1 MLACYLEWHMRAC
14 LAPLLVDDHDRADAA
29 AQRVSPVARVPPV
42 AKAKPSPAARR
53 KARRKLTGDGLPV
66 HSFRSLLADLATSTR
81 NTVRFGRGT
90 AMELPARP
98 TPRSSMPSPGAST
111 TSSSTSSTT
120 RPQRAASYTGA
131 QSADRFE
138 NKAVFAAR
146 IPSANASV
154 CSRPRAT

>member
-1 MLACYLEWHMRAC
+1 VFHWTAPRGRAHVLLCMLACYLEWHMRAC

-98 TPRSSMPSPGAST
+98 TPIQS
-111 TSSSTSSTT
+111 
-120 RPQRAASYTGA
+120 RA
-131 QSADRFE
+131 FE
-138 NKAVFAAR
+138 LLGLTPVL
-146 IPSANASV
+146 
-154 CSRPRAT
+154 